1 MCAGKLDVDPVSV
14 DAEYF
19 GAGEIGD
26 CQGIVDRRT
35 IEEIEGVFVGVGEEE
50 DEGGECVP
58 ERCCGW
64 WHILES
70 ILWMEWH
77 RSRCLRLRRVGPGQ
91 QTAVKSRGEDCGVG
105 HVEWN
110 HRLLHRCIKHDLS
123 SLG

>member
-26 CQGIVDRRT
+26 CQGIVDRWT
-35 IEEIEGVFVGVGEEE
+35 IDKIEGVFVGVGEEE
-50 DEGGECVP
+50 NEGGECVP
-58 ERCCGW
+58 ERCGRR

-77 RSRCLRLRRVGPGQ
+77 GSLRLRLRRVGPGQ
-91 QTAVKSRGEDCGVG
+91 KAAVKRRGEDCGVG

-110 HRLLHRCIKHDLS
+110 HRLLHRRVKHDLS
-123 SLG
+123 SLR